1 MDKAEEH
8 LVGVSCTYYCT
19 WVELDQAGFVG
30 IDSSAD
36 WYTHSVRQTGLEL
49 GLGLGLGPELVVPE
63 PVLELELE
71 LALAPLA
78 PLELAAC

>member
-1 MDKAEEH
+1 MDKVEAR
-8 LVGVSCTYYCT
+8 LVDVLYTYCCT
-19 WVELDQAGFVG
+19 WVGLDQAGFVG

-36 WYTHSVRQTGLEL
+36 WYTHFVRQTGL
-49 GLGLGLGPELVVPE
+49 GLGLGLGPELVVPG

-71 LALAPLA
+71 LVPAPAPLV